1 MSETRRKVLTTGCN
15 SGLGLATVLELARR
29 GHDSIGTVRSAAKAE
44 IVAEAAARAG
54 VEIDTRILDVTD
66 ADACA
71 VVAAE
76 VAPDVLVNNAGF
88 MLYAAIEDVGDEE
101 GRNLLETV
109 VVAPTRLARLCVPH
123 MRARRWGRIIQISSI
138 SARVSFPLMGWYQG
152 CKQALEGISD
162 AMRMELA
169 SDGIGVAIVEPGNF
183 RSEMSEQFSAPK
195 NVEGSRYA
203 TAYERSGNF
212 YAHLGAMMTD
222 AETVAGVIAD
232 AVETR
237 SLRARYPVGLD
248 AKFNI
253 LSDPI
258 TPTGLRD
265 RALRAVFGL

>member
-212 YAHLGAMMTD
+212 YARLGAMMTD

>member
-29 GHDSIGTVRSAAKAE
+29 GHASIGTVRSAAKAE
-44 IVAEAAARAG
+44 IVAEAAAQAG
-54 VEIDTRILDVTD
+54 VEIDTRILDITD

-71 VVAAE
+71 AVVSE
-76 VAPDVLVNNAGF
+76 IEPDVLVNNAGY
-88 MLYAAIEDVGDEE
+88 MVYAAIEEVGDEDA
-101 GRNLLETV
+101 RNLFETMV
-109 VVAPTRLARLCVPH
+109 LAPTRLARLCLPH
-123 MRARRWGRIIQISSI
+123 MRTRKWGRIIQVSSI

-162 AMRMELA
+162 AMRIEVA
-169 SDGIGVAIVEPGNF
+169 SAGIGVALVEPGIF

-203 TAYERSGNF
+203 TAYERSGSF
-212 YAHLGAMMTD
+212 YGRLGAMMTD

-232 AVETR
+232 AIESR
-237 SLRARYPVGLD
+237 SLKARYPVGLD
-248 AKFNI
+248 AQFNI

-265 RALRAVFGL
+265 RALRTVFGL